1 MKTSQKYVRTRAFDL
16 ELLVYYE
23 SSSRSR
29 ESLLY
34 TWLKR
39 PKNEALMTG
48 MYEQYYVVS
57 RGEEYT
63 PIKQAAQNGFHTSG
77 ALKLE
82 ELCPSG
88 W

>member
-1 MKTSQKYVRTRAFDL
+1 
-16 ELLVYYE
+16 
-23 SSSRSR
+23 
-29 ESLLY
+29 
-34 TWLKR
+34 
-39 PKNEALMTG
+39 MTG
-48 MYEQYYVVS
+48 MYEQYYLVS
-57 RGEEYT
+57 RGEGYT

>member
-23 SSSRSR
+23 STSSRSR

-39 PKNEALMTG
+39 SKNEALMTG
-48 MYEQYYVVS
+48 MYEQYYLVFG
-57 RGEEYT
+57 GEGYT
-63 PIKQAAQNGFHTSG
+63 PIKQTGQKGFHTSG

-82 ELCPSG
+82 EL
-88 W
+88 